1 MEELQ
6 TLIASLRARGTDRT
20 EVEVKR
26 AGVGAP
32 NLAETLCAFGNM
44 PSGGLIVLGLDEA
57 AGFAATGV
65 NDVGALEAAIAS
77 QARQAV
83 KPPVQVTFKEAAVDG
98 QTVLL
103 AQVSGLSASVKP
115 CTTGGKA
122 YLRQSDGDYPMSEQ
136 EMAQLLALRDRPR
149 FDRQSVEG
157 SAVRDLD
164 PDLLA
169 QFISAARASSRRLAA
184 QTDADV
190 LRNKG
195 VLEADGDRLTVAGV
209 YALGSY
215 PQRFAPSLSIT
226 AAVVGRSSEGTRDLR
241 DLVHLDGPLPEL
253 LDQAMDWVTRNTRTT
268 IRFASDG
275 HGRDE
280 PEIPM
285 VAVREL
291 IANALVHRDL
301 SPHTQSK
308 RVEIRLKDDV
318 LVIANPGG
326 LWGISREQLGKPG
339 GKSAVNEFLY
349 EICKLTRTAAGARVI
364 EGEGGGIREVQAAL
378 QAAGMSQPRFSDTGV
393 RFTALLP
400 RHALLPTEDLEWLSE
415 YVEPTGLT
423 DVQRSILVSMRHGE
437 VWTNGRVR
445 DEYAPI
451 DSRDA
456 RTALQGLVTGGFATA
471 DGERGQTSYQIR
483 PEFAASSVVSRL
495 PQVVLLTPAA
505 SDEAQVGEKG
515 PDDKKEPGTESSAER
530 SSQRPQTK
538 NGERVLEALSGGP
551 LSKADIVR
559 RTGLTPGQVGY
570 ALDALEDSGYVLML
584 GSWGDKNTRYQ
595 KV

>member
-6 TLIASLRARGTDRT
+6 TLIASLRARGSDRT

-26 AGVGAP
+26 AGVGTP

-44 PSGGLIVLGLDEA
+44 PSGGLIILGLDEA

-65 NDVGALEAAIAS
+65 TDVGALEAAIAS

-83 KPPVQVTFKEAAVDG
+83 KPPVQVMFEEAAVDG

-136 EMAQLLALRDRPR
+136 EIAQLLALRDRPR
-149 FDRQSVEG
+149 FDRQSVDG

-184 QTDADV
+184 QTDADI
-190 LRNKG
+190 LRSKG
-195 VLEADGDRLTVAGV
+195 ALEADGDRLTVAGV

-226 AAVVGRSSEGTRDLR
+226 AAVVGRSNESTRDLR

-349 EICKLTRTAAGARVI
+349 EICKLTRTTAGARVI

-400 RHALLPTEDLEWLSE
+400 RHALLLTEDLEWLSE

-445 DEYAPI
+445 EAHAPI
-451 DSRDA
+451 DYRDA
-456 RTALQGLVTGGFATA
+456 RTALQGLVTGGFAAA

-483 PEFAASSVVSRL
+483 PEFAASSVVTRL
-495 PQVVLLTPAA
+495 PQVVLRTPAA
-505 SDEAQVGEKG
+505 SDEAHMG
-515 PDDKKEPGTESSAER
+515 PKHLAENTEPGAESSAER
-530 SSQRPQTK
+530 SSQRPQTR
-538 NGERVLEALSGGP
+538 NGERVLEALGGGP
-551 LSKADIVR
+551 LPKADIVR

-570 ALDALEDSGYVLML
+570 ALDALQGSGHVLML
-584 GSWGDKNTRYQ
+584 GSWGDKHTRYQ
-595 KV
+595 KA